1 MYRNPLFLQR
11 TIARTE
17 VIDVAD
23 ETNNSGMGAGDIL
36 SSLLGRQNSANSE
49 ADTLKNIENLLK
61 QLVGNSRNMS
71 GANARF
77 RGYSSDTKRY
87 FSNNTANAEINA
99 MAKSFANSFTDSLFG
114 KGSAKAF
121 FDYMDKELK
130 NSREQSIN
138 DAKSFGDDIGQSL
151 AKTLSESKFGG
162 VFTEL
167 KDLLSNA
174 QKPGGAFNPNSQ
186 MPDIFD
192 DLDSSAQNASNV
204 FNRMRRNANDA
215 SSSMQD
221 FTSRMG
227 DISPLFESSASIFNT
242 QQSMVGSLNSIAR
255 WVTGDSLNNF
265 TSAINN
271 STQKFQDALYAGNS
285 PKGKKSGGLGGLL
298 NRLVTVGNV
307 QRAGQAA
314 TAASNVLANA
324 TGMLGKVGSVLGTVG
339 SVLGNP
345 VSIAGASV
353 PVAQLAVLGFKF
365 QNFVTG
371 IIRKVIK
378 TIGIYTLTPAIQGFI
393 SALDAATSATFRYTT
408 SQKENIKSAKT
419 RIEAD
424 VKTMVEAPFK
434 ILEQAAEEWY
444 QAWDN
449 NLKVITATQGYDKA
463 DVQALAAAF
472 SERLKAEGLS
482 SVISSADILS
492 NLKTVLQTGLSGAAA
507 EEFAY
512 VATVLGETIPTQNF
526 FSYADE
532 YSSIIANAINAGM
545 SQESAIKEATAQITA
560 FANNLLAASRATGG
574 LTTGLKDAETLFR
587 QSVQIAQTSG
597 TNNARSIS
605 GLLTTVAA
613 TTGALAPDL
622 ASSITEAVYNAAVGG
637 NNTSAYVALRSLAG
651 VNASNTEFLRQL
663 SKDPQRIFS
672 TLFTNLAEM
681 QNMSNDAF
689 MEVAEGL
696 ADVFGVSMSAL
707 ARIDFNT
714 LADAIKNFNNSSD
727 ALDENLELLRSG
739 QTTTTAEQLKMAEI
753 NKIILDEGL
762 SYVLDNETARAIQQ
776 HMWDEQIAREIQEST
791 YAVDVQGAMLDLVEG
806 ISLTLTRIQK
816 LVTGSFLSDAVNDLT
831 RTYKEAV
838 AQRSDIADMLALGK
852 VGGGNKNKLY
862 QLTTYGRDFN
872 LVNELVDM
880 MGGVSAYGLQRDA
893 GRVRYQKMDIGSYY
907 RDFENSW
914 LNSSLLS
921 NWAKSTSIGGDL
933 FSSATGVFGLLTALD
948 DNNWRSGSAMTSF
961 KSKYNT
967 WGTIGKSA
975 AESIADA
982 TSQAIASSDGI
993 SKVISDASATA
1004 AAQAKADQ
1012 NLNRMLESMEDFA
1025 KTGKSYESFVATAKE
1040 YGISNFEDAL
1050 ENSGYT
1056 PNQIQDHYENLQA
1069 QIAAMNQEDRKK
1081 KEESFWTDSTTFL
1094 SNISDYT
1101 LKIHDAFSQF
1111 MSEWEDYF
1119 IKHSVYNNAY
1129 TRESVDRIMRTER
1142 ENSESAIY
1150 ALADAL
1156 TENNVDLLVDPT
1168 LQTNALLSQIL
1179 KVANAILNQQSTGGG
1194 SGVSLPD
1201 TIAGLSLG
1209 IINM

>member
-1 MYRNPLFLQR
+1 
-11 TIARTE
+11 
-17 VIDVAD
+17 
-23 ETNNSGMGAGDIL
+23 MGAGDIL
-36 SSLLGRQNSANSE
+36 SSLLGRQNSANNE

-61 QLVGNSRNMS
+61 QLVGNSKNMS

-87 FSNNTANAEINA
+87 FSNNTTNAEINA

-130 NSREQSIN
+130 SSREKSIN

-162 VFTEL
+162 VFSEL
-167 KDLLSNA
+167 KEFLSNA

-227 DISPLFESSASIFNT
+227 DISPLFESSASALNL
-242 QQSMVGSLNSIAR
+242 QQSLTGSLADIAD
-255 WVTGDSLNNF
+255 WMKGDSLGAF
-265 TSAINN
+265 TATFN
-271 STQKFQDALYAGNS
+271 SMSQKFVDSLSGNGEVA
-285 PKGKKSGGLGGLL
+285 KANRNKKKSSGVVGTSVKVFNALGKLGTVATVISGLL
-298 NRLVTVGNV
+298 SG
-307 QRAGQAA
+307 
-314 TAASNVLANA
+314 A
-324 TGMLGKVGSVLGTVG
+324 TGTLGAIGGTLGTIGSVLGAFSLTNP
-339 SVLGNP
+339 LGWLAL
-345 VSIAGASV
+345 AGMI
-353 PVAQLAVLGFKF
+353 F
-365 QNFVTG
+365 QTALM
-371 IIRKVIK
+371 KVITT
-378 TIGIYTLTPAIQGFI
+378 TIKAVAVYTLAPTIDGFI
-393 SALDAATSATFRYTT
+393 SALDAATDAALRYTT
-408 SQKENIKSAKT
+408 SQKKNIESAKK

-424 VKTMVEAPFK
+424 VETMVKAPFE
-434 ILEQAAEEWY
+434 ILNRAAEEWY

-449 NLKVITATQGYDKA
+449 NLKVITATQGYNKA

-472 SERLKAEGLS
+472 SERLRNECLS
-482 SVISSADILS
+482 SVVSSADILS

-532 YSSIIANAINAGM
+532 YASIVANAINAGM
-545 SQESAIKEATAQITA
+545 SQEAAIKEATAQITA

-663 SKDPQRIFS
+663 SEDPQRIFS

-791 YAVDVQGAMLDLVEG
+791 YAVEVQGSMLDLVEG
-806 ISLTLTRIQK
+806 ISLTITRIQK
-816 LVTGSFLSDAVNDLT
+816 LLTGTFLSDWVVDSI
-831 RTYKEAV
+831 RTYNEAV
-838 AQRSDIADMLALGK
+838 AQRTDIAEMLKLGQ
-852 VGGGNKNKLY
+852 VGNGNKTKMT
-862 QLTTYGRDFN
+862 QLTMYDQDFN
-872 LVNELVDM
+872 LVDELVDM
-880 MGGVSAYGLQRDA
+880 MGGKSKYG
-893 GRVRYQKMDIGSYY
+893 YY
-907 RDFENSW
+907 RDQYRARYQTLDTGYWWGKGIQQMWNESGSMADD
-914 LNSSLLS
+914 L
-921 NWAKSTSIGGDL
+921 GGL
-933 FSSATGVFGLLTALD
+933 VGSYFGLGRAVSD
-948 DNNWRSGSAMTSF
+948 IFSGNNNVVSPAYA
-961 KSKYNT
+961 SKYNT
-967 WGTIGKSA
+967 WGTIGKST
-975 AESIADA
+975 AESIAKA
-982 TSQAIASSDGI
+982 TSNAIASSDEVNAI
-993 SKVISDASATA
+993 VNSASASA

-1012 NLNRMLESMEDFA
+1012 NLNRMLESMDEYA

-1040 YGISNFEDAL
+1040 YGISNFEEAL
-1050 ENSGYT
+1050 EKSGYSA
-1056 PNQIQDHYENLQA
+1056 NQVQDRYESIQT
-1069 QIAAMNQEDRKK
+1069 QIAAMNQEERKQ
-1081 KEESFWTDSTTFL
+1081 KEEIFWTDSTSFL

-1129 TRESVDRIMRTER
+1129 TRDSVDRIMRTER

>member
-1 MYRNPLFLQR
+1 
-11 TIARTE
+11 
-17 VIDVAD
+17 
-23 ETNNSGMGAGDIL
+23 MGAGDIL
-36 SSLLGRQNSANSE
+36 SSLLGRQNSANNES
-49 ADTLKNIENLLK
+49 DTLKNIENLLK
-61 QLVGNSRNMS
+61 QLVGNSKNMS

-87 FSNNTANAEINA
+87 FSNNTTNAEINA

-130 NSREQSIN
+130 SSREKSIN

-162 VFTEL
+162 VFSEL
-167 KDLLSNA
+167 KEFLSNA
-174 QKPGGAFNPNSQ
+174 QKPGGVLDPNPQ
-186 MPDIFD
+186 MSDIFD

-227 DISPLFESSASIFNT
+227 DISPLFESSASALNL
-242 QQSMVGSLNSIAR
+242 QQALTGSLADIAS
-255 WVTGDSLNNF
+255 WMKGDSLGIF
-265 TSAINN
+265 TATLS
-271 STQKFQDALYAGNS
+271 SMSQKYMDSISGNGEVA
-285 PKGKKSGGLGGLL
+285 KANKNKKKSSGVVKGSIKTVKALGTIGTL
-298 NRLVTVGNV
+298 
-307 QRAGQAA
+307 
-314 TAASNVLANA
+314 A
-324 TGMLGKVGSVLGTVG
+324 TGLSGFLTSIGATTGALGTLGSVAGSVGSVLGTLSG
-339 SVLGNP
+339 PLGWLAM
-345 VSIAGASV
+345 AG
-353 PVAQLAVLGFKF
+353 LAF
-365 QNFVTG
+365 QMALY
-371 IIRKVIK
+371 KVISTTIK
-378 TIGIYTLTPAIQGFI
+378 TVAIYTLAPTIDGFI
-393 SALDAATSATFRYTT
+393 SALDAATDAALRYTT
-408 SQKENIKSAKT
+408 SYKKNLTEAKK

-424 VKTMVEAPFK
+424 VETMVKAPFE
-434 ILEQAAEEWY
+434 ILNRAAEEWY

-449 NLKVITATQGYDKA
+449 NLKVITATQGYNKA

-472 SERLKAEGLS
+472 SERLRNEGLS
-482 SVISSADILS
+482 SVVSSADILS

-532 YSSIIANAINAGM
+532 YASIVANAVNAGM
-545 SQESAIKEATAQITA
+545 SQEAAIKEATAQITA

-663 SKDPQRIFS
+663 SEDPQRIFS

-707 ARIDFNT
+707 ARVDFNT

-727 ALDENLELLRSG
+727 ALDENLELLKSG

-791 YAVDVQGAMLDLVEG
+791 YAVEVQGSMLDLIEG
-806 ISLTLTRIQK
+806 ISLTITRIQK
-816 LVTGSFLSDAVNDLT
+816 LLTGTFLTDWVVDSI
-831 RTYKEAV
+831 RTYNEAV
-838 AQRSDIADMLALGK
+838 AQRTDIAEMLKLGQ
-852 VGGGNKNKLY
+852 VGNGNKTKMT
-862 QLTTYGRDFN
+862 QLTMYDQDFN
-872 LVNELVDM
+872 LVDELVDM
-880 MGGVSAYGLQRDA
+880 MGGKSKYG
-893 GRVRYQKMDIGSYY
+893 YY
-907 RDFENSW
+907 RDQYRARYQTLDTGYWWRKGTQQLWNESG
-914 LNSSLLS
+914 SLVDDL
-921 NWAKSTSIGGDL
+921 GGL
-933 FSSATGVFGLLTALD
+933 VGSYFGLGRSVSNIFS
-948 DNNWRSGSAMTSF
+948 DNNDIVSPAYA
-961 KSKYNT
+961 SKYNT
-967 WGTIGKSA
+967 WGNIGKST
-975 AESIADA
+975 AESIAQA
-982 TSQAIASSDGI
+982 TSNAIASNDEVNAIVNS
-993 SKVISDASATA
+993 ASASA

-1012 NLNRMLESMEDFA
+1012 NLNRMLESMDEFA

-1040 YGISNFEDAL
+1040 YGISNFEEAL
-1050 ENSGYT
+1050 ENSGYSA
-1056 PNQIQDHYENLQA
+1056 NQVQDRYESLQT
-1069 QIAAMNQEDRKK
+1069 QIAAMNQEERKK
-1081 KEESFWTDSTTFL
+1081 KEEIFWTDSTSFL

-1119 IKHSVYNNAY
+1119 ITHSVYNNAY
-1129 TRESVDRIMRTER
+1129 TRDSVDRIMRTER